1 MEALNRIWLSLVAYM
16 ESRPN
21 NDDQA
26 RGLRK
31 SLKEFKSV
39 ASLCMMMDFHSNF
52 YEHGFTERTCRSFFS
67 SGNGSIYY
75 LTDIGSYH
83 KSKNGKFLYEIL
95 PSEKDVTE
103 INWKENTSKV
113 NPNAV

>member
-1 MEALNRIWLSLVAYM
+1 M

-39 ASLCMMMDFHSNF
+39 ASLCMMVDFHSNF
-52 YEHGFTERTCRSFFS
+52 YEPMASQKEHVGLS
-67 SGNGSIYY
+67 SVQAMVVSTISQISALRPGLNVAFCMRRIKY
-75 LTDIGSYH
+75 
-83 KSKNGKFLYEIL
+83 
-95 PSEKDVTE
+95 
-103 INWKENTSKV
+103 
-113 NPNAV
+113 